1 MTTCL
6 AARDLKLKLQQL
18 DPADFNCNVESS
30 HASVDSH
37 MARIVASNDAASE
50 VDQMIYLFEAYKK
63 IDNDKFQINISMLEV
78 QWSNGTLTTPT
89 ALRAQVESHY
99 NTLVSTKSWTHT
111 KKPKKGKKTSNPK
124 DGQPTALTA
133 DGDENGVAA
142 LKKKF
147 KEKHD
152 AWKFKRGSGPAT
164 KECKGKTWHWCTG
177 PGHFGYHM
185 WVAHEPGACT
195 STGDRGGRGRG
206 TNPGR
211 GNDTAGRGTGATA
224 ATTHARGLKTNV
236 SRDAFRAHV
245 TSSLQNAN
253 TSFGDDVSS
262 LVDSIVNQLYSDS

>member
-1 MTTCL
+1 MALSLLRLLFTRKSKATATLLHPPSHGLTPRNPRRVKRAPTLKTVNLPL
-6 AARDLKLKLQQL
+6 AA
-18 DPADFNCNVESS
+18 
-30 HASVDSH
+30 DS
-37 MARIVASNDAASE
+37 
-50 VDQMIYLFEAYKK
+50 
-63 IDNDKFQINISMLEV
+63 
-78 QWSNGTLTTPT
+78 
-89 ALRAQVESHY
+89 
-99 NTLVSTKSWTHT
+99 
-111 KKPKKGKKTSNPK
+111 
-124 DGQPTALTA
+124 
-133 DGDENGVAA
+133 DENGVAA

-164 KECKGKTWHWCTG
+164 KEHKGKTWHWCTG

-236 SRDAFRAHV
+236 SRDAFLAHV